1 MEDDPRL
8 TVRLPEGETP
18 LRTPLRIVFD
28 SGGTLSVFSE
38 LALTARDVPLLLAF
52 GPEAAPEKRVFW
64 EGKGAEVLTLQAPE
78 HEQRLILLTEELARR
93 GVTNLLV
100 EGGGELLG
108 HLFDLEL
115 LDEIYV
121 FIAPKV
127 IGGSNAVVPVG
138 GFGIDSMRKAA
149 RLEECRTELIGPDVL
164 VSGRLIY
171 RSKGDEAKQEP

>member
-1 MEDDPRL
+1 MTLDGKIATRTGSSYWVSSDQSRQRVHRLRSRMDAIMVGSRTAMEDDPRL

-52 GPEAAPEKRVFW
+52 GPEAAHEKLLFW

-108 HLFDLEL
+108 HL
-115 LDEIYV
+115 LD
-121 FIAPKV
+121 
-127 IGGSNAVVPVG
+127 
-138 GFGIDSMRKAA
+138 RKAH
-149 RLEECRTELIGPDVL
+149 V
-164 VSGRLIY
+164 
-171 RSKGDEAKQEP
+171 